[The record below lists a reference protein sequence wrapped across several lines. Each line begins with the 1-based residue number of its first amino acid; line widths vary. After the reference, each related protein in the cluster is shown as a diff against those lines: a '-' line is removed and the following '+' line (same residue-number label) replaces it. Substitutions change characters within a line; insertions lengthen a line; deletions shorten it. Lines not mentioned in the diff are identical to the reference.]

1 MKSQYKVVV
10 IGGGI
15 VGTSL
20 LYHLARFGWRD
31 IALVERAELTAGS
44 TWHAAAG
51 FHALND
57 DPNIAALQGYTIRLY
72 DEIEHESGQSVG
84 MHMTG
89 GVSLAASD
97 ERWQMLKAERAMYET
112 MDMAT
117 RLVSPEE
124 IREMCPL
131 VDPTGL
137 KGGLYDAHEGYV
149 DAHGATHAFA
159 IAARRRGADL
169 ILRNRVLDLQQRP
182 DGQWDVITEQGRIVA
197 EHVVNAAGLWAR
209 RVGRMTGVELPVVPM
224 SHHYL
229 VTDDVPMLATLGREF
244 VSITDLE
251 GFTYLQPLGKGALLG
266 VYERDPRHWSPEG
279 APWDYGM
286 DLLPPDVER
295 ILPELEIGYARFPA
309 LAEVGIKRWV
319 NGAFTFTPDG
329 NPLVGPVPGKRNLWV
344 ACGCMGGFS
353 QGGAIGLTLS
363 QWMVEGDPGHDIFG
377 MDVARYGAFAS
388 GEDYLRDTT
397 RQFYARR
404 FVISYPNEEL
414 PAGRPIKTSPV
425 HDTLAADGARFGVS
439 WGMETPQYFVT
450 GGSAGGEAV
459 DSHAVPG
466 AFVETLT
473 MRRSNAHRFVAGEV
487 RAVREAAGMF
497 DASVYARYEVSGP
510 GAEAWLD
517 RLLACK
523 LPSVGRVRLAP
534 MLGHG
539 GKLMGD
545 LTVSRLAADRFW
557 LIGSYYLQE
566 WHGRWFRDLLPTS
579 GVTFTNLSDSWTG
592 FALSGPRA
600 RDIVQPLV
608 ARDLSNAAFP
618 FMSCGEMPIA
628 GAARDASGR
637 HQPLTAVVARLSLTG
652 ELGYELY
659 VPAASQPALL
669 DALMSTGR
677 ALGLRHIGN
686 RALDS
691 LRLEKSYGI
700 WSTEFTQSTTPG
712 MCGLDRHIAFD
723 KPGFIGRDGALRERE
738 DPSSRV
744 LVTLAIEATDADAS
758 GFEPVKLDGRLVGYT
773 TSGAYGHHVGQSL
786 ALAYVDREVVAA
798 DTALTIDVIGE
809 TRAARLL
816 TAPVFDPMGVRI
828 RS

>member
-1 MKSQYKVVV
+1 MKSHYRVVI

-15 VGTSL
+15 VGTSV
-20 LYHLARFGWRD
+20 LYHLARHGWSD
-31 IALVERAELTAGS
+31 VALIERSELTAGS

-57 DPNIAALQGYTIRLY
+57 DPNIAALQGYTIGLY
-72 DEIEHESGQSVG
+72 ADIERESGQSVG

-89 GVSLAASD
+89 GVSLAASE

-112 MDMAT
+112 MDMET
-117 RLVSPEE
+117 KLVTPEQ
-124 IREMCPL
+124 IVEMCPL
-131 VDPTGL
+131 VDPSSL
-137 KGGLYDAHEGYV
+137 KGGLFDAHEGYV

-159 IAARRRGADL
+159 IAARKRGADI
-169 ILRNRVLDLQQRP
+169 ILRNRVLGLTQLP
-182 DGQWDVITEQGRIVA
+182 DGHWELETEQGRVIA
-197 EHVVNAAGLWAR
+197 ERVVNAAGLWAR
-209 RVGRMTGVELPVVPM
+209 RVGRMVGVNLPVTPM

-229 VTDDVPMLATLGREF
+229 VTDDVPMLASLGREF
-244 VSITDLE
+244 VSVTDLE

-266 VYERDPRHWSPEG
+266 VYERNPQHWRTEG

-295 ILPELEIGYARFPA
+295 ILPELEIGFARFPA

-329 NPLVGPVPGKRNLWV
+329 NPLVGPVPGLRNYWV

-353 QGGAIGLTLS
+353 QGGAIGLTLAR
-363 QWMVEGDPGHDIFG
+363 WMIDGDPGYDIFG
-377 MDVARYGAFAS
+377 MDVARYGAFAA
-388 GEDYLRDTT
+388 EDRYLRDTT

-414 PAGRPIKTSPV
+414 PAGRPLKTSPV
-425 HDTLAADGARFGVS
+425 HDLLAAEGARFGVN
-439 WGMETPQYFVT
+439 WGMETPQYFVASDAT
-450 GGSAGGEAV
+450 SDGGTS
-459 DSHAVPG
+459 
-466 AFVETLT
+466 AFVENLS
-473 MRRSNAHRFVAGEV
+473 MRRSNAHRFVADEV

-510 GAEAWLD
+510 GAKAWLD

-523 LPSVGRVRLAP
+523 LPAVGRVRLAP
-534 MLGHG
+534 MLGHS

-545 LTVSRLAADRFW
+545 LTVSRLAEDRFW

-566 WHGRWFRDLLPTS
+566 WHGRWFKELLPAQ
-579 GVTFTNLSDSWTG
+579 GVTLRNLSDTWSG
-592 FALSGPRA
+592 FALSGPLA
-600 RDIVQPLV
+600 RQIVQSIV
-608 ARDLSNAAFP
+608 ARDLSNTVFP
-618 FMSCGEMPIA
+618 FMSCAEVGM
-628 GAARDASGR
+628 GLGSGV
-637 HQPLTAVVARLSLTG
+637 LARLSLTG

-659 VPAASQPALL
+659 VPASQQRMLY
-669 DALMSTGR
+669 DALMDAGR
-677 ALGLRHIGN
+677 ALGLRNIGN

-700 WSTEFTQSTTPG
+700 WSTEFTQSITPA
-712 MCGLDRHIAFD
+712 MCGLERHVAFD
-723 KPGFIGRDGALRERE
+723 KSDFIGRDAALRER
-738 DPSSRV
+738 DTPAPRK
-744 LVTLAIEATDADAS
+744 LVTLAVDATDADAS

-786 ALAYVDREVVAA
+786 ALAYVDREVVRDLAA
-798 DTALTIDVIGE
+798 SGDGRGGNNSGPAATLTVDVIGE
-809 TRAARLL
+809 TRAARILRE
-816 TAPVFDPMGVRI
+816 AAWDPKGTRI